1 MSELDAASVAQLAI
15 KVGLITPEQLLEAYD
30 EIGEK
35 TTDLHKLLNTL
46 ERKEFLTP
54 FQSSKLLKGDL
65 DGYFLGGYRL
75 LYKIASGS
83 FGRVYRAVD
92 PRSGRVVAIKV
103 LRRRWSEDQ
112 QRIELFHREGTL
124 GMSLHHPNIVE
135 ILAVNQDPPTG
146 QYYIVMEFVEG
157 DNLREILAI
166 RKKLEPLE
174 ALKWLEDAVQGLA
187 HAYARGITHR
197 DMKLTNILIS
207 SQGTAKLVD
216 FGLAQIYASVGRD
229 DEHVERTVDYA
240 GLERAT
246 NVKSGDVRSDI
257 YFLGCVLYEMLTG
270 RSPLEMTRDK
280 HARMNPRR
288 FADVQLMQR
297 DEVNGPPSVFQLVET
312 MMSLVPQRRY
322 QTPSQLLDAIK
333 AVRRDLEGGA
343 TGARPA
349 AGGPQSV
356 YVIETDGKLMEAI
369 RKKFKEEGFQVL
381 MAIDP
386 VRALDRFRQQ
396 PYQGL
401 VIDART
407 TGEDGL
413 MTFDRIM
420 AEADRHGRL
429 LAGVLLLSDEQADWV
444 HRVHKRPTSA
454 VLVGRITLKQ
464 LYRKVTELLG
474 IDGKPEGSGERPA

>member
-15 KVGLITPEQLLEAYD
+15 KVGLITPEQLMEAFD

-35 TTDLHKLLNTL
+35 TTDLNKLLNVL
-46 ERKEFLTP
+46 ERKGRLTP
-54 FQSSKLLKGDL
+54 FQSAKLLKGDP
-65 DGYFLGGYRL
+65 DGYFLGGYRI
-75 LYKIASGS
+75 LYKIKAGS
-83 FGRVYRAVD
+83 FGRVYRADD
-92 PRSGRVVAIKV
+92 PRTGREVAIKV

-112 QRIELFHREGTL
+112 QRIELFHREGQV
-124 GMSLHHPNIVE
+124 GMTLHHPNIVE
-135 ILAVNQDPPTG
+135 ILAVSQDPVTG
-146 QYYIVMEFVEG
+146 HYYIVMEFVEG
-157 DNLREILAI
+157 GNLREILAI
-166 RKKLEPLE
+166 RKKLEALE

-216 FGLAQIYASVGRD
+216 FGLAQIYANVGRD
-229 DEHVERTVDYA
+229 DERVERTVDYA

-288 FADVQLMQR
+288 FSDTQPMQR
-297 DEVNGPPSVFQLVET
+297 EEVDAPPSVFQLVET

-333 AVRRDLEGGA
+333 AARRDIESGA
-343 TGARPA
+343 TRAKPMA
-349 AGGPQSV
+349 TGGPQSI

-444 HRVHKRPTSA
+444 HRVHKRPTAA

-474 IDGKPEGSGERPA
+474 TDGKPEG

>member
-1 MSELDAASVAQLAI
+1 MAMAELDADGVAQLAI
-15 KVGLITPEQLLEAYD
+15 KVGLITPEQLEDTFD
-30 EIGEK
+30 EIGGK
-35 TTDLHKLLNTL
+35 TTDLNKLLTAL
-46 ERKEFLTP
+46 EGKELLTP
-54 FQSSKLLKGDL
+54 FQSSKLIKGDP
-65 DGYFLGGYRL
+65 DGYYLGGYRL
-75 LYKIASGS
+75 LYKIKSGS
-83 FGRVYRAVD
+83 FGRVYRADD
-92 PRSGRVVAIKV
+92 PRTGRVVAIKV

-112 QRIELFHREGTL
+112 QRIDLYYREGQV

-135 ILAVNQDPPTG
+135 ILAVNQDPTTG

-157 DNLREILAI
+157 GNLREILAI
-166 RKKLEPLE
+166 RKKLEPRE
-174 ALKWLEDAVQGLA
+174 AFRWLEDAVQGLA

-216 FGLAQIYASVGRD
+216 FGLAQIYANVGRD

-246 NVKSGDVRSDI
+246 SVKSGDVRSDI
-257 YFLGCVLYEMLTG
+257 YFLGCVIYEMLTG

-288 FADVQLMQR
+288 FSDVQPMQR
-297 DEVNGPPSVFQLVET
+297 AEVDAPPSVFQLVET

-333 AVRRDLEGGA
+333 AVRRDLESGA
-343 TGARPA
+343 TRARSA

-356 YVIETDGKLMEAI
+356 YVIETDAKLMEAI

-464 LYRKVTELLG
+464 LYRTVTELLG
-474 IDGKPEGSGERPA
+474 IDGKAEG

>member
-15 KVGLITPEQLLEAYD
+15 KVGLITPEQLMEAFD

-35 TTDLHKLLNTL
+35 TTDLNKLLNVL
-46 ERKEFLTP
+46 ERKGRLTP
-54 FQSSKLLKGDL
+54 FQSAKLLKGDP
-65 DGYFLGGYRL
+65 DGYFLGGYRI
-75 LYKIASGS
+75 LYKIKAGS
-83 FGRVYRAVD
+83 FGRVYRADD
-92 PRSGRVVAIKV
+92 PRTGREVAIKV

-112 QRIELFHREGTL
+112 QRIELFHREGQV
-124 GMSLHHPNIVE
+124 GMTLHHPNIVE
-135 ILAVNQDPPTG
+135 ILAVSQDPVTG
-146 QYYIVMEFVEG
+146 HYYIVMEFVEG
-157 DNLREILAI
+157 GNLREILAI
-166 RKKLEPLE
+166 RKKLEALE

-216 FGLAQIYASVGRD
+216 FGLAQIYANVGRD
-229 DEHVERTVDYA
+229 DERVERTVDYA

-257 YFLGCVLYEMLTG
+257 YFLGCVLYELLTG

-288 FADVQLMQR
+288 FSDTQPMQR
-297 DEVNGPPSVFQLVET
+297 EEVDAPPSVFQLVET

-333 AVRRDLEGGA
+333 AARRDIESGA
-343 TGARPA
+343 TRAKPMA
-349 AGGPQSV
+349 TGGPQSV

-444 HRVHKRPTSA
+444 HRVHKRPTAA

-474 IDGKPEGSGERPA
+474 MDGKPEG